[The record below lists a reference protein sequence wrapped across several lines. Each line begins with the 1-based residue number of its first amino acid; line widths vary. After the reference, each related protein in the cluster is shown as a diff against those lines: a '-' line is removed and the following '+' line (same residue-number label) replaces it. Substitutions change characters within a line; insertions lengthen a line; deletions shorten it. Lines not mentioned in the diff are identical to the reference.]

1 MYPSGAADADR
12 DAERIVSGEGVALA
26 LPHSGVGSRL
36 VAALIDFA
44 VQGVL
49 AVVLLV
55 ITVNLGAGGDAAGLA
70 ALIVTEL
77 VLVIAGYPILWEWLT
92 RGRTLGKLCLGLRVV
107 RDDGGPIGFRHALV
121 RGLAGLVLEKPG
133 LASPVSTALGVLTMI
148 FSRRAKR
155 LGDMMAGTFVLNE
168 RAGTRAATIAAPSF
182 GVPVPLQGWASAL
195 DLNRLDDGLALAI
208 RQFLMRSL
216 QMTPEAQHQLAES
229 LRARVAAVTAPPPPP
244 GTPTFWMLSAV
255 LGERRRRADAAAAAQ
270 LARQSPYPQSPF
282 PQSPF
287 PQSPF
292 PQSPFPQSPFPQS
305 PYVQSPAMP
314 PPAASPPSDGFAP
327 PG

>member
-1 MYPSGAADADR
+1 MSVYPSGAA

-44 VQGVL
+44 IQAVI

-55 ITVNLGAGGDAAGLA
+55 ITANVGAGGDSAALA
-70 ALIVTEL
+70 AVIVTEL
-77 VLVIAGYPILWEWLT
+77 VLVVAGYPILWEWLT
-92 RGRTLGKLCLGLRVV
+92 RGRTPGKMALGLRVV

-121 RGLAGLVLEKPG
+121 RGLAGMVLEKPG
-133 LASPVSTALGVLTMI
+133 LVFPISTALGVLTMI

-168 RAGTRAATIAAPSF
+168 RAGTRASTIAAPNF
-182 GVPVPLQGWASAL
+182 GVPAPLQGWASTL
-195 DLNRLDDGLALAI
+195 DLNRLDDGLALTI
-208 RQFLMRSL
+208 RQFLLRSI
-216 QMTPEAQHQLAES
+216 QMTPEAQYQLAES

-270 LARQSPYPQSPF
+270 QARQAPYPQQPYPPAPYAPPPY
-282 PQSPF
+282 PQP
-287 PQSPF
+287 
-292 PQSPFPQSPFPQS
+292 
-305 PYVQSPAMP
+305 PAMP
-314 PPAASPPSDGFAP
+314 PPAMPPPPASPPADGFAP
-327 PG
+327 PR